1 MEVYRF
7 DLGKDHYEYYTTSNT
22 SIAASITLIFTTIAI
37 IPITISTI
45 IIITH
50 YCYYYYDYYFWALL
64 VEVRLWTPPSLRNG
78 CRLGLWLKSWH
89 FVIAVSISGMSPN
102 NEVPYA
108 TPSVHFTFHLLFALD
123 SRWG

>member
-7 DLGKDHYEYYTTSNT
+7 DLGKDDYEYYTMITTSNT
-22 SIAASITLIFTTIAI
+22 SIAASITPIFTTIAI
-37 IPITISTI
+37 TTSTV
-45 IIITH
+45 IITY

-102 NEVPYA
+102 NEVPLCN
-108 TPSVHFTFHLLFALD
+108 P
-123 SRWG
+123 